1 VSSFVN
7 EIALSGYTNSSQ
19 NIISGA
25 HDLSD
30 ACFGEL
36 VQHPCC
42 AGFQFVFKDD
52 KSDKVQSRFG
62 FCALHLLNLD
72 PVQFGNMFCCTCDDP
87 KATMSI
93 IGKQLF
99 IIAGNCT
106 FVSKRA
112 QFYVGKGWILTA
124 FSFAYILHTLGCAFD
139 VDITAWR
146 PEVSNDDTCPSKLRH
161 ELERLQDTEF
171 NR

>member
-1 VSSFVN
+1 MILSALSKVWDSKTTLPKVRNKTVSSLVN

-36 VQHPCC
+36 AQHPCC
-42 AGFQFVFKDD
+42 TGFQFVFKDD

-112 QFYVGKGWILTA
+112 QFYVGKDGFLQLSA
-124 FSFAYILHTLGCAFD
+124 LHTSFIHSGAPL
-139 VDITAWR
+139 T
-146 PEVSNDDTCPSKLRH
+146 
-161 ELERLQDTEF
+161 
-171 NR
+171 